1 MVRLIKADPELTRR
15 YEIPMSI
22 RGIGPVAATA
32 MIVDMPE
39 LGMMTPKEAASLAGL
54 APVTRQSGSWKGKA
68 RIFGGRCG
76 LRTLLFMPAV
86 IATRYNAPLRKTYL
100 ALYEGGKPWKGAIT
114 AVMRKLIIL
123 ANALIRDNRKWAE
136 IAP

>member
-1 MVRLIKADPELTRR
+1 MDAHFAVSFQTKTSNAHAHGEWPGQIRSGRRGATSRL
-15 YEIPMSI
+15 
-22 RGIGPVAATA
+22 
-32 MIVDMPE
+32 
-39 LGMMTPKEAASLAGL
+39 
-54 APVTRQSGSWKGKA
+54 
-68 RIFGGRCG
+68 
-76 LRTLLFMPAV
+76 
-86 IATRYNAPLRKTYL
+86 RYNAPLRKTYL

>member
-1 MVRLIKADPELTRR
+1 
-15 YEIPMSI
+15 
-22 RGIGPVAATA
+22 
-32 MIVDMPE
+32 
-39 LGMMTPKEAASLAGL
+39 
-54 APVTRQSGSWKGKA
+54 
-68 RIFGGRCG
+68 
-76 LRTLLFMPAV
+76 
-86 IATRYNAPLRKTYL
+86 RYNAPLRKTYL